1 MWLSQFGI
9 IVLAVIMGPIMSEK
23 VHASTLLQK
32 LLENRGIVHNDIA
45 PQVNQSQQNE
55 QIKKEKAEKTEKK
68 DIPSDTVDLKE
79 IEKQAEYAS
88 QKTGVRKDFLMGML
102 VVESGL
108 GQNMGQ
114 CTYKEVADGA
124 EAAHARG
131 SLSRQAWNTFQKRK
145 ITLTSIAENLGYDPE
160 KIKVSCNPGTS
171 VYAGTGG
178 AMGVSQFMPDTWL
191 EYAERIAAITGNE
204 HPDPWDTRDGV
215 MAMAL
220 KVSDVPGV
228 TEHNVWAEKAA
239 SKMYLSGNTSWQ
251 YDWYANQI
259 QYWAKNYSTL
269 IG

>member
-1 MWLSQFGI
+1 MMVIVPVMSDKVYASVPFPGMLSNNI
-9 IVLAVIMGPIMSEK
+9 IIRNDMVPQANQSE
-23 VHASTLLQK
+23 QK
-32 LLENRGIVHNDIA
+32 L
-45 PQVNQSQQNE
+45 QVK
-55 QIKKEKAEKTEKK
+55 IEKTEKK

-79 IEKQAEYAS
+79 IEKQADYAS
-88 QKTGVRKDFLMGML
+88 EKTGVRKDFLMGML

-114 CTYKEVADGA
+114 CTYKEVSDGA
-124 EAAHARG
+124 EVAHMRG
-131 SLSRQAWNTFQKRK
+131 RLSRQAWNTFQERK
-145 ITLTSIAENLGYDPE
+145 VTLTGIAENLGYDPE

-178 AMGVSQFMPDTWL
+178 AMGIAQFMPDTWL
-191 EYAERIAAITGNE
+191 EYEGRIAIMTGNE
-204 HPDPWDTRDGV
+204 HPNPWSTRDGV

-228 TEHNVWAEKAA
+228 TEHNIWAEKVA

-259 QYWAKNYSTL
+259 QYWAKNYSSL